1 MAGALGKPRE
11 HAAPGI
17 KRHVI
22 QPIQDAVSDAVVRA
36 FAHADTLRDES
47 KFKPWILRIT
57 ARCCYDLLRRNKLE
71 TPQDTVELPGQQP
84 AVFTTS
90 SGVFDGIQALPAGY
104 RQIMLL
110 YYHDGLKAKEIAG
123 ILDCPLST
131 VLMRISGRQ
140 KQKNIGNGGCDAV
153 KNKRF
158 DKAVRYL
165 AQNEARC

>member
-1 MAGALGKPRE
+1 MDRE
-11 HAAPGI
+11 SIGRCVWENRMSMLRLASSI
-17 KRHVI
+17 LRHTADTE
-22 QPIQDAVSDAVVRA
+22 DAVSDAVVRA

-71 TPQDTVELPGQQP
+71 TPQDTIELPGQQP

-131 VLMRISGRQ
+131 VLMRISRGRQ
-140 KQKNIGNGGCDAV
+140 KLRKI
-153 KNKRF
+153 
-158 DKAVRYL
+158 L
-165 AQNEARC
+165 EAEGVIRCEK